1 MGNRTVIMTKEE
13 IRKAREFYGIYGYV
27 NDSMVVRLC
36 ECVREHG
43 IEWTKVNIDI
53 LTKLSYKPW

>member
-1 MGNRTVIMTKEE
+1 MRKEE

-27 NDSMVVRLC
+27 SDSTVERLC

-43 IEWTKVNIDI
+43 IEWTKANTNI
-53 LTKLSYKPW
+53 LTELSYKPW